1 MMRHDHDI
9 TDYDQSQRPL
19 NLARTKGMI
28 ITVITSAMTCK
39 KMILAKMDLNEITP
53 PFPRI

>member
-1 MMRHDHDI
+1 MRHDHDI